1 MSITNLLAVQPG
13 EYVKEIE
20 ATVSDAKAL
29 VTKSNKTFFKALLT
43 DGQHKAYAT
52 SFGQTFEHVN
62 GKRVKF
68 SGMSIKRGD
77 DFNNT
82 PQVTIGDKAKW
93 IVAGEGAIPNQQSAN
108 PTTSTVNA
116 KTPAVVSQNPPR
128 VNAVEGVTVG
138 MAVNK
143 SVDLFLRTT
152 QAGDPID
159 LEAAGLWIHK
169 CASMLIRLSHN
180 LQAGHLAAPLH
191 KKVESTPPPEQPSG
205 KDEDV
210 PF

>member
-93 IVAGEGAIPNQQSAN
+93 IVAGEGAAQPQQAVHPVNQEQSA
-108 PTTSTVNA
+108 A
-116 KTPAVVSQNPPR
+116 ASQNPPR
-128 VNAVEGVTVG
+128 VNATIEGVTVG

-143 SVDLFLRTT
+143 SCDLFMRTT
-152 QAGDPID
+152 QAGEPID

-180 LQAGHLAAPLH
+180 LQAGHLAAPIH
-191 KKVESTPPPEQPSG
+191 KKVESTPESKPNAGYPYGE
-205 KDEDV
+205 V